1 MKITIVGRGNVG
13 GGLADLW
20 RRAGHDVTSL
30 GRQGGS
36 ASHSDVL
43 VVAVPSQSIADALA
57 RVEGLEGLPTID
69 ATNAM
74 TGRAPGF
81 DSLAHQVKSI
91 TGGAVAK
98 SFNVNFASLYRQIA
112 DERHPPGNLY
122 ASDPEIQELVAGLI
136 ADCGY
141 EPILLG
147 GLDQARLLED
157 HSALAF
163 AVYQAGMG
171 EFFYRMAPP
180 GQL

>member
-1 MKITIVGRGNVG
+1 MRITIVGRGNVG

-20 RRAGHDVTSL
+20 RRAGHEVTSL

-36 ASHSDVL
+36 ASGSDVL
-43 VVAVPSQSIADALA
+43 VVAVPSESITDALA
-57 RVEGLEGLPTID
+57 QVEGLEGLPTID
-69 ATNAM
+69 ATNALSE
-74 TGRAPGF
+74 RAPGF
-81 DSLAHQVKSI
+81 DSLARQVKSI
-91 TGGAVAK
+91 TGGPVAK
-98 SFNVNFASLYRQIA
+98 SFNVNFASLYSQIG
-112 DERHPPGNLY
+112 DQGHRPGNLY

-136 ADCGY
+136 SDCGY
-141 EPILLG
+141 EPILVG

-171 EFFYRMAPP
+171 EFFYRMAPA

>member
-1 MKITIVGRGNVG
+1 MNITIVGRGMVG

-20 RRAGHDVTSL
+20 RRAGHEVTSL
-30 GRQGGS
+30 GREGGS
-36 ASHSDVL
+36 AAQSDVL

-57 RVEGLEGLPTID
+57 QVDSVEGRPTID

-81 DSLAHQVKSI
+81 DSLAHQVKAI
-91 TGGAVAK
+91 TGGPVAK
-98 SFNVNFASLYRQIA
+98 SFNVNFASLYPQIA
-112 DERHPPGNLY
+112 DQREAPGNLY
-122 ASDPEIQELVAGLI
+122 ASDPEIQELVGGLI

-147 GLDQARLLED
+147 GLEQARLLED

-180 GQL
+180 GRL